1 MKDFD
6 LYYINGHKYLTGKFD
21 KVILPVGSIERHG
34 DHLPIG
40 TDTMVAYELSKLV
53 AEEVD
58 NLLVLPPITYGVSG
72 HYASFAPTLSL
83 KADTMIR
90 ILEDVLESVIRH
102 GFEKIIIFNG
112 HDGNI
117 SPIEIASR
125 NMKVLYPEV
134 KIAVQNAWWVTA
146 GKLLPPGTFEVWN
159 GLGHAGE
166 GETSMV
172 LALHPEL
179 VEMKYAKGRVPK
191 DLPENME
198 IKWLFSELTSNGAT
212 GDPTRGTEKKGKM
225 MKEVLVKSVVDFI
238 KKMDAIDWKYELLKD
253 SK

>member
-1 MKDFD
+1 MKDAE
-6 LYYINGHKYLTGKFD
+6 LYNINGHKYLEGKFD
-21 KVILPVGSIERHG
+21 KVILPIGSTERHG
-34 DHLPIG
+34 DHLPMG
-40 TDTMVAYELSKLV
+40 TDSMVAYELSKLI
-53 AEEVD
+53 AGEVD
-58 NLLVLPPITYGVSG
+58 NLLVLPPINYGVSE
-72 HYASFAPTLSL
+72 HYASFPLTLNIQ
-83 KADTMIR
+83 ADTMAKMIED
-90 ILEDVLESVIRH
+90 ILESLIKH
-102 GFEKIIIFNG
+102 KIEKIIIFNG

-117 SPIEIASR
+117 APIEIASR

-238 KKMDAIDWKYELLKD
+238 KKMDAVDWKYELLKD

>member
-1 MKDFD
+1 MKNVE
-6 LYYINGHKYLTGKFD
+6 LYYINGHKYLTEKFD
-21 KVILPVGSIERHG
+21 KVILPVGSVERHG

-58 NLLVLPPITYGVSG
+58 NLLVLPPINYGVSG
-72 HYASFAPTLSL
+72 HYASFPPTLSIE
-83 KADTMIR
+83 ADTMVK
-90 ILEDVLESVIRH
+90 ILEDVLESIIRH
-102 GFEKIIIFNG
+102 KLEKIIIFNG

-117 SPIEIASR
+117 APIEVATRHI
-125 NMKVLYPEV
+125 KVLHHQV
-134 KIAVQNAWWVTA
+134 KIAVQNAWWITA
-146 GKLLPPGTFEVWN
+146 GKLLPPDTFEVWE

-179 VEMKYAKGRVPK
+179 VEMQYAEGRVPK
-191 DLPENME
+191 DLPDDMD

-212 GDPTRGTEKKGKM
+212 GDPTKGTEKKGEM

-238 KKMDAIDWKYELLKD
+238 KKMDAVDWKYELLRD